1 MDFYYRF
8 KPTDLLLLAAVFY
21 AFFALAFEAVA
32 ELVFGIS
39 VLFLMFL
46 VLKDRHFSIKKPPFY
61 FLAFAIL
68 IAISSW
74 VFMLIQQPEVADSS
88 PRVESLA
95 NKFLFIPIALVLA
108 GSVPKTFLLWGA
120 LGLSALLMPWLA
132 GNGLE
137 DVSDALMGQRT
148 GFGRHPITMGM
159 IYGVALIG
167 LLVFSQRMIGSRLL
181 SWRFLL
187 WGFLVMVLLFAVWAS
202 QTRAIYL
209 ALAVLVALSLFALLF
224 FACRRGG
231 SFVRL
236 FWLFTLSASLLV
248 ILSVVLFRLGYFD
261 SIARKVLD
269 ESGVIQSLINGDLTG
284 IPRNSFGLRIH
295 FWVDAWH
302 MGLDRFWS
310 GWGEGGNHYLHEKAG
325 NFFGDR
331 HFVTVH
337 NDLLELFLAY
347 GLPGVLLFLS
357 LLFWLTRRVFRLF
370 KAGQMSLDFLVFYI
384 FFMLF
389 YLINGLFMSV
399 LYFDESLLLWNVIL
413 SGYLGFV
420 FKYQYFQ
427 NWMMADVE

>member
-1 MDFYYRF
+1 MDFYFRF
-8 KPTDLLLLAAVFY
+8 KRTDLLLLATVFY

-39 VLFLMFL
+39 VLFLIFL

-68 IAISSW
+68 IAMSSW
-74 VFMLIQQPEVADSS
+74 AFMLIQQPEIADSS

-95 NKFLFIPIALVLA
+95 NKFLFIPIALILA

-132 GNGLE
+132 GNGLD
-137 DVSDALMGQRT
+137 DVKDALMGQRT

-159 IYGVALIG
+159 IYAVALIG
-167 LLVFSQRMIGSRLL
+167 ALVFSRRIIGSRLL

-187 WGFLVMVLLFAVWAS
+187 WGFLMLVLLFAVWAS

-209 ALAVLVALSLFALLF
+209 ALAVLVVLGLSTLLF
-224 FACRRGG
+224 FAYQRGG
-231 SFVRL
+231 SFVRI
-236 FWLFTLSASLLV
+236 FWLFTLSVSLLV
-248 ILSVVLFRLGYFD
+248 VLSVVLFRLGYFD
-261 SIARKVLD
+261 SIARKILD
-269 ESGVIQSLINGDLTG
+269 ESGVIQSLINGDLAA
-284 IPRNSFGLRIH
+284 IPKNSFGLRIH
-295 FWVDAWH
+295 FWVDAWN
-302 MGLDRFWS
+302 MGLDRFWV

-347 GLPGVLLFLS
+347 GLPGVLLFVALI
-357 LLFWLTRRVFRLF
+357 FWLTREVFRLF
-370 KAGQMSLDFLVFYI
+370 LARQMPLDFLIFYILFMVFYVV
-384 FFMLF
+384 
-389 YLINGLFMSV
+389 NGLFMSV

-420 FKYQYFQ
+420 FKYQSFQ
-427 NWMMADVE
+427 NWMMTDVE